1 MAEMI
6 SLRSSGIAAGMR
18 ALLADASRHTGRTSW
33 KFSVSVGKPGSS
45 TGASGRE
52 CLTNIFWP
60 AVVFTPGDQT
70 QRGEKMK
77 KKNAAVVFGVAVAGT
92 LLTVSMQGS
101 AQASA
106 PQQADAS
113 LSTQAAGEG
122 APVTPQAA
130 AGARAAAAAG
140 RAAARASVHA
150 RAAAG
155 SVAHQA
161 SEVANNFSL
170 FSAPAKVSA
179 DGASAAATAFDR

>member
-1 MAEMI
+1 
-6 SLRSSGIAAGMR
+6 
-18 ALLADASRHTGRTSW
+18 
-33 KFSVSVGKPGSS
+33 
-45 TGASGRE
+45 
-52 CLTNIFWP
+52 
-60 AVVFTPGDQT
+60 
-70 QRGEKMK
+70 MK

-101 AQASA
+101 AQAST
-106 PQQADAS
+106 PQQADVS
-113 LSTQAAGEG
+113 LSTQAASEG
-122 APVTPQAA
+122 APVAPRAA

-140 RAAARASVHA
+140 RAAARSTVHA

-170 FSAPAKVSA
+170 FSAPAKVSV

>member
-1 MAEMI
+1 MK
-6 SLRSSGIAAGMR
+6 
-18 ALLADASRHTGRTSW
+18 ALLADASGHTGRTSR
-33 KFSVSVGKPGSS
+33 KFSVSVGETGRL

-52 CLTNIFWP
+52 CLTNIFRH
-60 AVVFTPGDQT
+60 AVVFTPGDQI
-70 QRGEKMK
+70 QRGEIMK
-77 KKNAAVVFGVAVAGT
+77 KKNAAVIFGVAVAGT

-106 PQQADAS
+106 PQQADVS
-113 LSTQAAGEG
+113 LSAQAADAG
-122 APVTPQAA
+122 APVAPRAA

-170 FSAPAKVSA
+170 FSAPAKVSV